1 MYSRTTNLQSVYE
14 EQTMDHN
21 NDNHIDNDADVEKM
35 TSYNKNDRSVGRRI
49 SVKCADAVLDWFVFP
64 FLLFIQFGTTMY
76 CQQQQ
81 DILTVQWE
89 FSMCTISTF
98 CIAAVGY
105 RKIFRIH
112 PVQSITLLLLPEIF
126 TNIVLA
132 TVMFTNIL
140 NALYILIVLT
150 FIIFIVATIGYIQV
164 QQYKRLLL
172 VPSSPSLASDYKCLH
187 QEEHEEEEEDIDSD
201 DEWVC

>member
-1 MYSRTTNLQSVYE
+1 
-14 EQTMDHN
+14 
-21 NDNHIDNDADVEKM
+21 
-35 TSYNKNDRSVGRRI
+35 
-49 SVKCADAVLDWFVFP
+49 
-64 FLLFIQFGTTMY
+64 MY

-81 DILTVQWE
+81 QQQQGRLAVQWE
-89 FSMCTISTF
+89 STMCSICIF

-112 PVQSITLLLLPEIF
+112 PIQSIILLLLPEIF

-132 TVMFTNIL
+132 TVMFINIL
-140 NALYILIVLT
+140 NALYILIALT
-150 FIIFIVATIGYIQV
+150 VVIFVIATIGFIQI

-172 VPSSPSLASDYKCLH
+172 TPQQANDYRCLH
-187 QEEHEEEEEDIDSD
+187 KHEREEEEHSD

>member
-1 MYSRTTNLQSVYE
+1 MNSKQGVSVQSINE
-14 EQTMDHN
+14 AAPMDYT
-21 NDNHIDNDADVEKM
+21 DDYDEDVK
-35 TSYNKNDRSVGRRI
+35 SACKNIRSSSQSSVGRWI
-49 SVKCADAVLDWFVFP
+49 SVKCADAVLDWFIFP
-64 FLLFIQFGTTMY
+64 FLLFIQFGTSMY

-81 DILTVQWE
+81 QQQDRLTVQWE
-89 FSMCTISTF
+89 FAMCSICIF

-112 PVQSITLLLLPEIF
+112 PIQSIILLLLPEIF

-140 NALYILIVLT
+140 NALYILITLT
-150 FIIFIVATIGYIQV
+150 VVIFVVATIGFIQI
-164 QQYKRLLL
+164 QQYKRLL
-172 VPSSPSLASDYKCLH
+172 VTSPQANDYRCLH
-187 QEEHEEEEEDIDSD
+187 QHEREEEEHSD

>member
-1 MYSRTTNLQSVYE
+1 MNSRQGVNLQSINEKVL
-14 EQTMDHN
+14 MDHIDDYDEDEKTACKN
-21 NDNHIDNDADVEKM
+21 NR
-35 TSYNKNDRSVGRRI
+35 SSSPSSSVGRWV

-64 FLLFIQFGTTMY
+64 FLLFIQFGTSMY

-81 DILTVQWE
+81 GRLTVQWE
-89 FSMCTISTF
+89 FAMCTICIF

-112 PVQSITLLLLPEIF
+112 RIQSIILLLLPEIF

-132 TVMFTNIL
+132 TVMFINIS
-140 NALYILIVLT
+140 NALYILISLT
-150 FIIFIVATIGYIQV
+150 VVIFVVATIGYIQV
-164 QQYKRLLL
+164 QQYKRFLK
-172 VPSSPSLASDYKCLH
+172 PPQANDYRCLH
-187 QEEHEEEEEDIDSD
+187 QHEREEEEHSD

>member
-1 MYSRTTNLQSVYE
+1 MHSRTIIIQSIDEDV
-14 EQTMDHN
+14 TMGH
-21 NDNHIDNDADVEKM
+21 NDNDVDVEKM
-35 TSYNKNDRSVGRRI
+35 MYNKNDDRSVGRRRI
-49 SVKCADAVLDWFVFP
+49 TVKCADAVLDWFVFP

-81 DILTVQWE
+81 DTLTVQWE
-89 FSMCTISTF
+89 FAMGVICIF

-112 PVQSITLLLLPEIF
+112 PIQSITLLLLPEIF

-150 FIIFIVATIGYIQV
+150 TIIFIVATTGYIQV
-164 QQYKRLLL
+164 QQYQRLLL
-172 VPSSPSLASDYKCLH
+172 VPLPLPHASDYKCLH
-187 QEEHEEEEEDIDSD
+187 QEEHEEEEIDSD